1 VESDWGPY
9 GQPLGERK
17 STGLEASHGVSC
29 SLTRE
34 GTRID
39 SLSKLITGTNLHHEC
54 YTYAQSATL
63 QRKKKWQPEWTRTP
77 APARSQKYLPVSAP
91 AEKLPGD
98 VRTALDRF
106 IHSCLLG
113 KSHRGPANIPSR
125 PQRLKKKSLASVSV
139 PPLLSSAV
147 RVGAARAYP
156 FCMERPGP
164 TENDWSQRDR
174 RAYLS
179 MISAALAEL
188 IRAAYPSCHHP
199 GPCFPPVLASADQ

>member
-9 GQPLGERK
+9 RQPLGERK

-54 YTYAQSATL
+54 YTHAQSATL

-125 PQRLKKKSLASVSV
+125 PRRLKKNLWHQYQFHLSCPVQCASE
-139 PPLLSSAV
+139 LHALIRSAWSGRV
-147 RVGAARAYP
+147 RRKTTGRS
-156 FCMERPGP
+156 E
-164 TENDWSQRDR
+164 TE
-174 RAYLS
+174 
-179 MISAALAEL
+179 EL
-188 IRAAYPSCHHP
+188 IYR
-199 GPCFPPVLASADQ
+199 